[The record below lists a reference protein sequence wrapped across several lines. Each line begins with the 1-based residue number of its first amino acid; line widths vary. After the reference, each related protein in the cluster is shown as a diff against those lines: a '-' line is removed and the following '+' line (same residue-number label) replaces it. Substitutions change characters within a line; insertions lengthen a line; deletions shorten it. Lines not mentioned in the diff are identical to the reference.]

1 MSSRTARTTPT
12 APPACGRTAFLA
24 AAAAAVAGVLALSAC
39 GPGGS
44 GGDGSSGAGFGRSAD
59 RTATVPPADRKA
71 APELSGTTT
80 RGKRLDVADYRG
92 KVVVLN
98 VWSSTCGPCI
108 AEAPGLVN
116 VARSSRVK
124 GVRFVGIN
132 TRDAETSQ
140 ATAFEEQHKVP
151 YPSLSDPA
159 GRLLL
164 RFPKG
169 SLNPQSIPA
178 TLVLDRH
185 GRLAARTMGAV
196 DEDTLRKMIAPLVKE
211 K

>member
-1 MSSRTARTTPT
+1 MCARTAPAAPT
-12 APPACGRTAFLA
+12 ALTVHRRTAFLA
-24 AAAAAVAGVLALSAC
+24 AAAAGVLTLSAC
-39 GPGGS
+39 GGGGS

-59 RTATVPPADRKA
+59 RIATVPPADRKA

-98 VWSSTCGPCI
+98 VWNSTCGPCI
-108 AEAPGLVN
+108 AETPGLAK
-116 VARSSRVK
+116 VARSSRDK

-132 TRDAETSQ
+132 TRDTETSQ
-140 ATAFEEQHKVP
+140 ATAFEERHKVP

-169 SLNPQSIPA
+169 SLNPQTIPS